1 MKHNPAAGATYLL
14 EGIRSLMRPGLRR
27 YVALPLLVSSVVFL
41 AIGWMAADQFEVL
54 LDWILPQDGW
64 LSFLRWLLWPL
75 FALATILIVF
85 FTFTAIANLI
95 AAPFNSLLAEQVE
108 RQILGATRSGETDNI
123 DASPAARTAGIVTG
137 ALSSIGSELRKLG
150 YFALRAALL
159 LPLFLIPG
167 VNIVAPFLW
176 LLFTAWYIALEYSD
190 YPLGNRGMAFPEQ
203 RRRLRE
209 IRLAALGFGGAVNL
223 LMLVPVL
230 NFLAMPAAVAGATIM
245 WHRQLRSGE
254 DGDSVEST
262 GRSSVG

>member
-1 MKHNPAAGATYLL
+1 MKQNPAAGATCLL
-14 EGIRSLMRPGLRR
+14 EGMRALTRPGLRR
-27 YVALPLLVSSVVFL
+27 YVALPLLVSSIVFVT
-41 AIGWMAADQFEVL
+41 IGWIAVDQFEVL
-54 LDWILPQDGW
+54 LDWMLPQEGW

-75 FALATILIVF
+75 FAVATVLIVF

-108 RQILGATRSGETDNI
+108 RQILGVTPPGEPVKLGT
-123 DASPAARTAGIVTG
+123 SSAARTAGLVG
-137 ALSSIGSELRKLG
+137 EALDSIGSELRKLG

-176 LLFTAWYIALEYSD
+176 LLFTAWYVALEYSD

-203 RRRLRE
+203 RRRLGE

-223 LMLVPVL
+223 LMLVPVV

-245 WHRQLRSGE
+245 WHRRLPPVK
-254 DGDSVEST
+254 DGNPGANAGWNRPD
-262 GRSSVG
+262 